1 MARPVINECDSP
13 TSLKAKLK
21 SSFCCFPNMEMIN
34 QREMLHQDHDQEG
47 SNRMKLQPQTPRS
60 PYAWLKST
68 AHDLEFKY
76 KYRCFIG
83 KRGKNRKRHCSEEFR
98 YDPESYSLNFE
109 NDVHKEDELPLK
121 SRLPA
126 TPERLVAAP
135 SPVRRTELQMRS

>member
-1 MARPVINECDSP
+1 
-13 TSLKAKLK
+13 
-21 SSFCCFPNMEMIN
+21 MEMIN

-47 SNRMKLQPQTPRS
+47 SNRMKLRPQAPRS

-68 AHDLEFKY
+68 AHDLEFNY

-83 KRGKNRKRHCSEEFR
+83 KRGKNRKRHCSEYFR

-109 NDVHKEDELPLK
+109 DDVHREDELPLK

-126 TPERLVAAP
+126 TPERLVAAAP
-135 SPVRRTELQMRS
+135 PVNADHRVSIV

>member
-1 MARPVINECDSP
+1 
-13 TSLKAKLK
+13 
-21 SSFCCFPNMEMIN
+21 
-34 QREMLHQDHDQEG
+34 
-47 SNRMKLQPQTPRS
+47 
-60 PYAWLKST
+60 
-68 AHDLEFKY
+68 LEFKY

-109 NDVHKEDELPLK
+109 DDVHKEDELPLK

-135 SPVRRTELQMRS
+135 PPVRRTELQMRS